1 MQKRN
6 VMKKLF
12 IFIIILA
19 VVALFAKVTVPTP
32 EKHQEVA
39 KVKLNELIK
48 GKLSTLKGVAE
59 MIEGD
64 RMQESMYLE
73 FALKGLEM
81 KDYFVCNAGFLEY
94 DGKKYMIT
102 LGMFNHVFVTTDY
115 IDEIK
120 KINEKA
126 DEIKEKFE

>member
-1 MQKRN
+1 
-6 VMKKLF
+6 MKKLM
-12 IFIIILA
+12 IFLIILA

-39 KVKLNELIK
+39 KVKLTELIK

-64 RMQESMYLE
+64 RMQESMYVE

-81 KDYFVCNAGFLEY
+81 KDYFVCNAGYLEY
-94 DGKKYMIT
+94 DGTKYMIT
-102 LGMFNHVFVTTDY
+102 LGIFNHVFVTTDY

-120 KINEKA
+120 KVSEKV
-126 DEIKEKFE
+126 EEVKEKLE